1 VGGVFAHQCA
11 HNLYCARSHA
21 RTTNK
26 RMSDFAVALCC
37 ARCPCISSSH
47 TQHSLAYRSAERRH
61 HVATGTK
68 NRKSMSVGATPIAW
82 TPPSA
87 TPSSPSSPNG
97 GNGAISCNG
106 GGGGTSGD
114 SGGGGSSI
122 RHAHSLPA
130 DVVGG
135 GSGGGGAAAAAVI
148 PTLDFLEEDTEDVF
162 LNSPE
167 VCVYTAHRI
176 AHLSSH

>member
-1 VGGVFAHQCA
+1 V
-11 HNLYCARSHA
+11 
-21 RTTNK
+21 
-26 RMSDFAVALCC
+26 
-37 ARCPCISSSH
+37 
-47 TQHSLAYRSAERRH
+47 
-61 HVATGTK
+61 TGTK

-87 TPSSPSSPNG
+87 TPSSPSSPDG
-97 GNGAISCNG
+97 GNGAVSCNGG

-114 SGGGGSSI
+114 SGGGGSLI

-135 GSGGGGAAAAAVI
+135 GSGGGAAAAAAVI
-148 PTLDFLEEDTEDVF
+148 PTLDFLEEGTEDVF

-176 AHLSSH
+176 AHLSSTDALSPFHPPLQLLYQESRTVVCERLGSFIFLICLIRFWLSCVQKPPFVFPLRFQCFGFE